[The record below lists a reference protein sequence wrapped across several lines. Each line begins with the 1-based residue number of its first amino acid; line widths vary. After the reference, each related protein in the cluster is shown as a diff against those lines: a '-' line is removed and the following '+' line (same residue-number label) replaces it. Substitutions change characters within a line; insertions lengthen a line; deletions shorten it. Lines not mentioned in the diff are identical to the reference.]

1 MFGKI
6 YSRFLGGLPTKHCV
20 AISGRWRASVQEVI
34 IHYSGG
40 INEIVGQNLQQLHKA
55 VRCHTINETEM

>member
-1 MFGKI
+1 MFGKN
-6 YSRFLGGLPTKHCV
+6 YSRFLGGVPTKHCV

-55 VRCHTINETEM
+55 VRCHTINETGV